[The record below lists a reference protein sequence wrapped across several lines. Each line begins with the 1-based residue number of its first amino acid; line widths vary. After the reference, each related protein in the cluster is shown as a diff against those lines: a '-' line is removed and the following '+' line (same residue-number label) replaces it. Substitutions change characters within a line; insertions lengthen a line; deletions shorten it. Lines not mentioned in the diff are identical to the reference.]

1 MADRSKIEWTDASWN
16 PVRAA
21 WRRPDGSTVDRPI
34 GWHCEHVSEG
44 CRNCYAED
52 FNRRLGTKLD
62 YKPGNREVLDIFL
75 DEKLLVQPLRWK
87 RPRRIFV
94 GSMTDLGADFVTD
107 DMLDKIF
114 AVAALCPQHI
124 FQFLT
129 KRSSRMLR
137 YWTDRSAAT
146 SPTGFRCPRLSH
158 VLNVADRLGRRDYPA
173 PFEALAKIV
182 FAGGA
187 QEFLPN
193 VWMGGSCEDQ
203 TTADERIPDLLATPA
218 AIRFISAEPAL
229 GRIDLTNHCNGHY
242 FFDSLRGTRWHDDPD
257 GVNPAEKFVPGLD
270 WVICGGESGRHARPM
285 HPDWARSLRDQCA
298 AAGVPFFFKQW
309 GEWADTEDWPSELQ
323 ESYELEGKA
332 DGNNV
337 RVGKRRAGRL
347 LDGVEHK
354 RISGGRL
361 MLKWLKSYGRAGNG
375 HTGPDPDAE
384 GSGNRAIAAG
394 AERRLVARAF
404 SGVKRLRGTAP
415 AGRTGPGLPGR
426 NSYA

>member
-75 DEKLLVQPLRWK
+75 DENVLLQPLRWK

-309 GEWADTEDWPSELQ
+309 GEYLPVGQSLPGFGKVTGATAVKTGRMKLHSRYTTKQPPKYAFAEHGVEATTTADDRLTF
-323 ESYELEGKA
+323 
-332 DGNNV
+332 

-347 LDGVEHK
+347 LDGVEHN
-354 RISGGRL
+354 
-361 MLKWLKSYGRAGNG
+361 AF
-375 HTGPDPDAE
+375 PE
-384 GSGNRAIAAG
+384 VGSC
-394 AERRLVARAF
+394 
-404 SGVKRLRGTAP
+404 
-415 AGRTGPGLPGR
+415 
-426 NSYA
+426 